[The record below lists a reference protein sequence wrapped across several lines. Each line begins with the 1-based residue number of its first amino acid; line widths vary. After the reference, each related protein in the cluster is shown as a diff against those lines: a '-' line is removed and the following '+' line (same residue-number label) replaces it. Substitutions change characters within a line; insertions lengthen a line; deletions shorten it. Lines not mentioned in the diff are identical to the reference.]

1 MKILIAVD
9 GSPSTG
15 RLLDFMAE
23 RKEWFDAR
31 NAYAFQHTVLAYP
44 HRAIEYVGAETVRR
58 YYEEDA
64 EKVFEP
70 IRARLAA
77 LGLEASFAYAVGH
90 AAESIAD
97 KAERERFDL
106 VVMGSHG
113 HGALMNVVLGS
124 VVTQVLARC
133 KVPVLLVR

>member
-9 GSPSTG
+9 GNAMTG
-15 RLLDFMAE
+15 HLLDFFE
-23 RKEWFDAR
+23 QHPEWFDAR
-31 NAYAFQHTVLAYP
+31 NSYTFLHSVLAYP
-44 HRAIEYVGAETVRR
+44 PRAIEFVGTDTVRR

-64 EKVFEP
+64 EKVFAP
-70 IRARLAA
+70 IRSRIAARN
-77 LGLEASFAYAVGH
+77 LEASFVHTVGH
-90 AAESIAD
+90 GAESIAD
-97 KAERERFDL
+97 KAEREGFDL

-113 HGALMNVVLGS
+113 HGSLLNVVLGS